1 MPSSWGGV
9 LVAYAPDAS
18 PPRLAWFVTVLVT
31 VALRHPL
38 KNGMEAGGIE
48 LTLDHR
54 KPFAGCAVTR
64 YGSDFIEFDS
74 RLVPPRSAAVR

>member
-1 MPSSWGGV
+1 MIPS
-9 LVAYAPDAS
+9 L
-18 PPRLAWFVTVLVT
+18 LTVLLT
-31 VALRHPL
+31 DAPRHPL

-64 YGSDFIEFDS
+64 YGSEFIEFDS
-74 RLVPPRSAAVR
+74 RSVPLCSAAFG